1 MMNCLRPFA
10 GSWDCPTALDL
21 TSTRAAIVGLPFDM
35 GVAPV
40 RVGSRMG
47 PDAIRD
53 QSEQLEF
60 FDPYQP
66 DLDLREALGLV
77 DCGNAVVWPAER
89 ERSFDNIQAAIS
101 CIDAAGAVPVS
112 FGGDGSVSLPQLRA
126 LSPRHDGLVLV
137 HWDAHTDAYPAPYQ
151 GVHTTGTTFTYAA
164 SEGLVDTEKSFHV
177 GARGPISNPQVF
189 GHTTSLGYRLISDRD
204 MRARGFEDVLAELK
218 SVIGSQPVYLCWD
231 MDFYDPSC
239 APAVCNPVWG
249 GISAPEGFEIIQG
262 MSGLNV
268 VGVDINTV
276 SPPHDVNGM
285 TAHLAGRTVLEM
297 LVPAGAERSRTLV
310 RPTSPI

>member
-1 MMNCLRPFA
+1 MSGQLLDADLFTPVRGFMGLPN
-10 GSWDCPTALDL
+10 SLDL
-21 TSTRAAIVGLPFDM
+21 ENAHAAIVGLPFDM

-47 PDAIRD
+47 PDAIRE

-60 FDPYQP
+60 FDPHQP
-66 DLDLREALGLV
+66 DLDLRRALGLV
-77 DCGNAVVWPAER
+77 DCGNATVWPAER
-89 ERSFDNIQAAIS
+89 ERSFETIEAAIS
-101 CIDAAGAVPVS
+101 GIDAAGSIPVS

-126 LSPRHDGLVLV
+126 LARRHDGLVLV

-164 SEGLVDTEKSFHV
+164 TEGLIDTEKSFHV
-177 GARGPISNPQVF
+177 GPRGPISNPDVF
-189 GHTTSLGYRLISDRD
+189 AHTTSLGYRLIPDRD
-204 MRARGFEDVLAELK
+204 MRARGFDDVLAELK

-249 GISAPEGFEIIQG
+249 GITAREGFEIIQG

-285 TAHLAGRTVLEM
+285 TAHLAGRTALEC
-297 LVPAGAERSRTLV
+297 LFLLERNARSG
-310 RPTSPI
+310 